1 MSSKKYLAGS
11 SHFAPL
17 SLVTPEARGPRVW
30 LFGHL
35 WHVPFGAASL
45 AALLVGGLALV
56 SAGGLALAEEST
68 GAEVDFDADI
78 RPIFKAYCFHCHGE
92 EADLAGGLDLRLGSL
107 IARGSDSGDVVV
119 AGDPDASLL
128 IDYVASGA
136 MPPED
141 DQQLGEDDVALLRRW
156 IDTGAVGGGEPEE
169 LPEPGEFFMTQ
180 QERRHWAF
188 RKIVK
193 PQVPSLSDLAAPA
206 DLGTAIDNPIDAF
219 VAMEQQRHGLTFSTE
234 ADRVT
239 LIRRA
244 TFDLLGIPPTAE
256 EVAEFVSDPSPGAYE
271 RLIDR
276 LLDSPHYGERWG
288 RHWLDVV
295 GYADSEGYVD
305 DDPERPDAWHYRDY
319 VVRSF
324 NADKPWDRFILEQ
337 LAGDE
342 LAGVTH
348 ANAQAEANADEQV
361 RELLTATGYLR
372 MAPDGTGAKPMDPA
386 LARNE
391 TITET
396 LNIVSSSLLGMTI
409 GCAECHDHRFDPIPQ
424 SDFYRLRAVF
434 APVFDAENWR
444 TPQARRAALLSDQAK
459 AVAGE
464 LEEQAKELQAEHDRI
479 KQETVQLIGQRILDD
494 VLEEDR
500 EAAIE
505 AFTTPRNERTD
516 EQQQFLEDKYPMLGQ
531 LVAGRLHLYLARYK
545 DGNELKEKYES
556 LLEQANEIRARKPQ
570 PEYIRVATEDTKQ
583 VPETFVFFRGDL
595 NSPEDTAV
603 PPGGGLSVLE
613 EQLPTRFADNDES
626 LATTG
631 RRLAFARSLVGG
643 DHPLVPR
650 VLVNRFWMHHFG
662 KPLVDSPGDF
672 GLRAPAP
679 SHPELLDWLAADF
692 VQGGWRLKRFHKL
705 VMTSRSYRQAARPNA
720 AGEQVDADNRL
731 LWRMPVRRLEA
742 ESVRDAIL
750 AVSGSLSRQPF
761 GAPEPVQ
768 VDDSGLVTLAAGAS
782 GVRRSLYAQYRR
794 SQPVYLLET
803 FDNPAMEPNC
813 ERRVASTVATQ
824 SLTML
829 NDPFI
834 VQQSESLADRIIR
847 ETGDGAE
854 AERWILR
861 LWQLA
866 YGRVPQEAQRA
877 LMTHYLQQQ
886 QADLEQREVDAPA
899 RAALASLCQVV
910 FGSNEF
916 LYVP

>member
-1 MSSKKYLAGS
+1 MSFDKCLAGLWHLTPFS
-11 SHFAPL
+11 FATKTAGCRRAPL
-17 SLVTPEARGPRVW
+17 PVRQFR
-30 LFGHL
+30 
-35 WHVPFGAASL
+35 VPFGAAL
-45 AALLVGGLALV
+45 RGALLPLV
-56 SAGGLALAEEST
+56 LGWVCATVPALAQQPKGMEIR
-68 GAEVDFDADI
+68 FDSDI

-92 EADLAGGLDLRLGSL
+92 EHDLAGGLDLRLRSL
-107 IARGSDSGDVVV
+107 IARGSDSGEVVV
-119 AGDPDASLL
+119 AGDSDASLL
-128 IDYVASGA
+128 IDYVASGV
-136 MPPED
+136 MPPQE
-141 DQQLGEDDVALLRRW
+141 DQQLGEDDIALLRRW
-156 IDTGAVGGGEPEE
+156 IDSGAAGGDEPEE
-169 LPEPGEFFMTQ
+169 LPRPGEFFVTQ
-180 QERRHWAF
+180 QERQHWAF
-188 RKIVK
+188 RRIVK
-193 PQVPSLSDLAAPA
+193 PAVPSPGDVAA
-206 DLGTAIDNPIDAF
+206 AIDNPIDAF
-219 VAMEQQRHGLTFSTE
+219 VAVEHQQNGVSFSPE

-244 TFDLLGIPPTAE
+244 TIDLLGIPPTAE
-256 EVAEFVSDPSPGAYE
+256 EVADFVDDPSPDAYT
-271 RLIDR
+271 RLVDR

-348 ANAQAEANADEQV
+348 ANAQSRANADQHV
-361 RELLTATGYLR
+361 RELLTATGFLR
-372 MAPDGTGAKPMDPA
+372 MAPDGTGSKPMDLA

-396 LNIVSSSLLGMTI
+396 LNIVASSLLGMTI

-424 SDFYRLRAVF
+424 ADFYSLRAVF
-434 APVFDAENWR
+434 APVFDADHWR
-444 TPQARRAALLSDQAK
+444 TPQDRRAALLSDQAK
-459 AVAGE
+459 AAADD
-464 LEEQAKELQAEHDRI
+464 LEQQAKELQAEHDRI
-479 KQETVQLIGQRILDD
+479 KEEMVQLVGQRILDD
-494 VLEEDR
+494 VPEEDR
-500 EAAIE
+500 AAAVE
-505 AFTTPRNERTD
+505 AFTTPREDRTG
-516 EQQQFLEDKYPMLGQ
+516 EQQRFLEEKYPMLGQ

-545 DGNELKEKYES
+545 DGDELKEKYES
-556 LLEQANEIRARKPQ
+556 LSQQASEIRARKPQ
-570 PEYIRVATEDTKQ
+570 PEYIRVATEDTRQ
-583 VPETFVFFRGDL
+583 VPETYVFFRGDL
-595 NSPEDTAV
+595 NSPQKNAV

-613 EQLPTRFADNDES
+613 ESLPSRFAENDPS
-626 LATTG
+626 LPTTG
-631 RRLAFARSLVGG
+631 RRLAFARSLAGG

-672 GLRAPAP
+672 GLRAPPP
-679 SHPELLDWLAADF
+679 SHPELLEWLAADF
-692 VQGGWRLKRFHKL
+692 VQAGWRLKRFHKL
-705 VMTSRSYRQAARPNA
+705 VMTSRTYRQATRADA
-720 AGEQVDADNRL
+720 TGEQIDADNRL

-742 ESVRDAIL
+742 ESVRDSIL

-761 GAPEPVQ
+761 GPPVPVR
-768 VDDSGLVTLAAGAS
+768 VDDGGLVTLAAGAN

-794 SQPVYLLET
+794 SQPVYLLDA

-834 VQQSESLADRIIR
+834 VQQSAALAERIVR
-847 ETGDGAE
+847 ETGDQAE
-854 AERWILR
+854 LDRWIVR
-861 LWQLA
+861 LWELA
-866 YGRVPQEAQRA
+866 YGRAPREDQR
-877 LMTHYLQQQ
+877 MRITRYLQQQ
-886 QADLEQREVDAPA
+886 QADFQQRKVDAPG